1 MKHKYESTLDENF
14 NRAFE
19 LCSSEHNYELL
30 IDLLK
35 TGNIPEKQYSALFI
49 NELKSQED
57 AKIFISNLVN
67 CDGKIREAVALKIS
81 EFIHIEQYRE
91 YFSNYPEIF
100 AQSTIDINA
109 NISRIIID
117 SLVYLNDNPS
127 FGGKYSKI
135 LQKYIQDAFDGL
147 DKIVAE
153 RMGSKVVG
161 FNAVKDIALHKPALA
176 TENNVT
182 QQDLVK
188 YGLIPELVGRIPVIA
203 TLEPLDKDAMVRI
216 LKEPKNALL
225 KQYQKLF
232 EFDGVELEFDD
243 GAVEAIAQKAFELK
257 SGARGLRAV
266 TEGIM
271 MKYMYDVPSDPSI
284 KKLIITK
291 EMIV

>member
-147 DKIVAE
+147 DKIIYRDKKYTINKQLFKLYWSLEGLYNYSQYIE
-153 RMGSKVVG
+153 RSVL
-161 FNAVKDIALHKPALA
+161 KDILEKTSNISEYTVREKAAKFLRKYKNEPMFVNLISKFEQD
-176 TENNVT
+176 ENYY
-182 QQDLVK
+182 VK
-188 YGLIPELVGRIPVIA
+188 SFF
-203 TLEPLDKDAMVRI
+203 
-216 LKEPKNALL
+216 
-225 KQYQKLF
+225 KQ
-232 EFDGVELEFDD
+232 
-243 GAVEAIAQKAFELK
+243 
-257 SGARGLRAV
+257 
-266 TEGIM
+266 
-271 MKYMYDVPSDPSI
+271 
-284 KKLIITK
+284 
-291 EMIV
+291 